1 VDLRFLCDGRAMFEA
16 GVAMMPPVMD
26 AVMRDTGWEY
36 DGLDLVLCHEAS
48 RRFVDHGMERVS
60 SHGGPKT
67 WSTVARFGNT
77 TTFSLP
83 LQMHEARD
91 AGVLH
96 AGARV
101 LMLGGAA
108 GLSMAA
114 MTWRW

>member
-1 VDLRFLCDGRAMFEA
+1 
-16 GVAMMPPVMD
+16 
-26 AVMRDTGWEY
+26 
-36 DGLDLVLCHEAS
+36 
-48 RRFVDHGMERVS
+48 
-60 SHGGPKT
+60 
-67 WSTVARFGNT
+67 VARFGNT